1 MEAESSIS
9 DKVYQHSYIFRTVIF
24 VVGVGNSFEKSR
36 VPFLFWSKS
45 IAKVLGVSSLKW
57 FRIPDSWEKLPFP
70 LYLSQFRSQLKIRC
84 NKKNKNTLF
93 LKERAGKEALDYH
106 RSYPLQKSSALLA
119 TSSSFSNEKGYWAS
133 SRSNLW
139 YYLTHST
146 LVIVLLSTECR
157 HFRSIILMLAIS
169 QRMRMICYEPE
180 KNPRWQETAT
190 ERWSSQTFR

>member
-1 MEAESSIS
+1 MKAESFIS
-9 DKVYQHSYIFRTVIF
+9 DKAYQHSYIFRTVIF
-24 VVGVGNSFEKSR
+24 VVGVGGSFGKSR
-36 VPFLFWSKS
+36 VHFILIKVHCKSFGRQFFKMVQNSRFWGK
-45 IAKVLGVSSLKW
+45 IAVP
-57 FRIPDSWEKLPFP
+57 I
-70 LYLSQFRSQLKIRC
+70 YLSQFRSPLKTRC
-84 NKKNKNTLF
+84 NKKRRF

-106 RSYPLQKSSALLA
+106 RSYPLQKSSALSA
-119 TSSSFSNEKGYWAS
+119 TSSSFSNKKGYQET
-133 SRSNLW
+133 SRINLW

-146 LVIVLLSTECR
+146 LVIVLPSTECR